1 MTPGTVVVVVI
12 GMMVS
17 ATTGIGRGAT
27 IATIEVIAGRGGAA
41 TTGTAAATAVVIM
54 ATMTDRDCAGGPRG
68 LRHST
73 TGRYG
78 APWCFLASG
87 MLNDR

>member
-1 MTPGTVVVVVI
+1 MMTMTPGTGVVVVT

-27 IATIEVIAGRGGAA
+27 IATIAVIAGRGGAA
-41 TTGTAAATAVVIM
+41 TTGTAVVIM